1 VAERRL
7 YIWLER
13 DPLAGPPDTA
23 IEDVPGRADLDLL
36 AEAIRQGK
44 LGRYLPTKLALSRH
58 RVPLLPSGYR
68 RVNVANLL
76 RQYRIP
82 YRTRLEVLTDA
93 SSLQD
98 SSSRI
103 ARSSREHEPCT

>member
-1 VAERRL
+1 
-7 YIWLER
+7 
-13 DPLAGPPDTA
+13 
-23 IEDVPGRADLDLL
+23 
-36 AEAIRQGK
+36 
-44 LGRYLPTKLALSRH
+44 
-58 RVPLLPSGYR
+58 LLPSGYR

-98 SSSRI
+98 CSSRI